1 MAAGTRPGAG
11 SHDDGT
17 EMTQFQVDS
26 DALISTT
33 GAARATM
40 GRIQAEVAAL
50 LNQLTSLEG
59 SWTGR
64 ASTEFQAAVAAWRS
78 TQQQVEQSADSLN
91 AALGQAGQQYAE
103 VEQANA
109 GLFAR

>member
-1 MAAGTRPGAG
+1 
-11 SHDDGT
+11 
-17 EMTQFQVDS
+17 MTQFQVDS

-50 LNQLTSLEG
+50 LGQLTGLEG
-59 SWTGR
+59 SWTG
-64 ASTEFQAAVAAWRS
+64 QAAAQFQTAVGAWRT
-78 TQQQVEQSADSLN
+78 TQQHVEQSAEVLN
-91 AALGQAGQQYAE
+91 QALGHAGAQYAE

-109 GLFAR
+109 RLFAR

>member
-1 MAAGTRPGAG
+1 
-11 SHDDGT
+11 
-17 EMTQFQVDS
+17 MTQFQVDS

-50 LNQLTSLEG
+50 LGQLTGLEG
-59 SWTGR
+59 SWTGQ
-64 ASTEFQAAVAAWRS
+64 AATQFQAAVGAWRT
-78 TQQQVEQSADSLN
+78 TQQHVEQSAEVLN
-91 AALGQAGQQYAE
+91 QALGQAGAQYAE

-109 GLFAR
+109 RLFAR